1 MKIFLL
7 IIALFLF
14 RFSVNAQLLG
24 SKNDKEKLQQKV
36 AAEHVV
42 SSVKA
47 SISEITGWVL
57 KENSKWISEKNV
69 IPNPD
74 PKYILPD
81 KVLGQDNLSEM
92 EIRETQVNGKTF
104 AVIVLKYLMPRYEF
118 PTLKEGFS
126 PGKVIDF
133 YVFPAERILQ
143 ILPDTLSLG
152 VPHAINLEVVVSGR
166 IENYETK
173 DIDFEVNT
181 AIQRYAGNR
190 IINPTNLL
198 IAVMPYSADGKDHVK
213 FKLIKTYPSEKL
225 YQPYLMDDISNT
237 LFSHSFYECL
247 RSTFATFFNSGSVLA
262 MADLPAEE
270 QPSDFNGFFIRGVHA
285 YDREDYYNA
294 ITDFTDAIRLM
305 PNQKFYPVFAYRGN
319 AKFKLGD
326 LEGSLNDLN
335 SAVALKPLD
344 KQFLP
349 VYAQVFL
356 NRGTVRYYMK
366 DLTGARED
374 WQRAA
379 ELNEPK
385 SAEYLKLYFKKL

>member
-1 MKIFLL
+1 MKVFLL
-7 IIALFLF
+7 ILTMLIFQI
-14 RFSVNAQLLG
+14 SVRAQLFG
-24 SKNDKEKLQQKV
+24 GKTDRENIQQKV
-36 AAEHVV
+36 ASEHTV

-57 KENSKWISEKNV
+57 KDNTKWISLKNV

-81 KVLGQDNLSEM
+81 KVLGQDNLSIM
-92 EIRETQVNGKTF
+92 EIRETQANGKTY
-104 AVIVLKYLMPRYEF
+104 AVLVLKYYMPHYEF

-126 PGKVIDF
+126 PAKVLDF

-152 VPHAINLEVVVSGR
+152 VPHSINLDVAVSGR

-181 AIQRYAGNR
+181 AIQRFAGNR

-198 IAVMPYSADGKDHVK
+198 IAVMPYNLDGKDHVK
-213 FKLIKTYPSEKL
+213 FKLIKTYPGEKI
-225 YQPYLMDDISNT
+225 YQPFLMDDIVVS
-237 LFSHSFYECL
+237 LFNHSYYECL
-247 RSTFATFFNSGSVLA
+247 RSTFANFFNSASVLA
-262 MADLPAEE
+262 LADMPAGE
-270 QPSDFNGFFIRGVHA
+270 QPTDFNGFFIRGVRA
-285 YDREDYYNA
+285 YDRDDYYNA
-294 ITDFTDAIRLM
+294 ITDFTNAIRLT
-305 PNQKFYPVFAYRGN
+305 PNEKFYPVYAYRGN

-326 LEGSLNDLN
+326 MEGSLTDLN
-335 SAVALKPLD
+335 TAVSLKPLD
-344 KQFLP
+344 KQFFS

-356 NRGTVRYYMK
+356 NRGTVRYFLK
-366 DLTGARED
+366 DIAGARED

-385 SAEYLKLYFKKL
+385 SAEYLKLYFK